1 MAKLSEREKEE
12 IVTLLARF
20 RSPAQVV
27 VHMREHWGVEVDRFQ
42 VRSYDPTNA
51 RYEGGD
57 KWRSVFE
64 AARAAYL
71 GSIEDVPIAHAGYR
85 LNELQRNYDRASQ
98 AGNLVLANAILRQAA
113 WEAGRIP
120 AREPLERNTAPLAV
134 RDMTPE
140 ERRARMVEIL
150 NDALGRRGDRSDPV
164 EAETHP
170 EAAEPLDRAA

>member
-1 MAKLSEREKEE
+1 MATLSDREKEE

-20 RSPAQVV
+20 RAPAQVV
-27 VHMREHWGVEVDRFQ
+27 VHMREQWGVEVDRFQ
-42 VRSYDPTNA
+42 VRAYDPTNA

-57 KWRSVFE
+57 KWRPIFE

-98 AGNLVLANAILRQAA
+98 VGNLVLANAILRQAA
-113 WEAGRIP
+113 WEIGRIP
-120 AREPLERNTAPLAV
+120 ARQFGERNAGPLSV
-134 RDMTPE
+134 HDMSPE

-150 NDALGRRGDRSDPV
+150 NDALGRRGDRPNPA
-164 EAETHP
+164 EAETQSG
-170 EAAEPLDRAA
+170 ATEPLERAA